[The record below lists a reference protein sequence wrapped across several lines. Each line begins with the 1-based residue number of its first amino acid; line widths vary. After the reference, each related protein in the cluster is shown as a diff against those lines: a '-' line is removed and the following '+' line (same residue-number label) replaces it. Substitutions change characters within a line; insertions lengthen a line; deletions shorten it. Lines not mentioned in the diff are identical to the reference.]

1 MCEITT
7 ILAGLSVASAVATP
21 LLAAKGEKQMAQQ
34 NNAAAQEAYG
44 ASLQQVALRQQQER
58 TKAAQ
63 EIEAV
68 SRRSLQ
74 SSSTAFASAADAG
87 VSGRSL
93 DALMADYRRREL
105 EFVDRTQRQVRDNVY
120 QLQLE
125 KQGLAAQTR
134 GRMMTGPNPWAVGMQ
149 AFGAGANVLANNNFA
164 TALGIRWDAGVEPAS
179 TFGGGRVPRS
189 QSRSVTYG

>member
-7 ILAGLSVASAVATP
+7 ILAGLSLGAAVATP
-21 LLAAKGEKQMAQQ
+21 LVAARGEQKLAQQ
-34 NNAAAQEAYG
+34 NNQAALDAYNVN
-44 ASLQQVALRQQQER
+44 LQQVALRQQQER
-58 TKAAQ
+58 IKAAQ

-68 SRRSLQ
+68 TRRSLQ
-74 SSSTAFASAADAG
+74 ASSTSFASAADAG

-105 EFVDRTQRQVRDNVY
+105 EFVDRTQRQVRDGVY

-125 KQGLAAQTR
+125 KQGMAAQTR
-134 GRMMTGPNPWAVGMQ
+134 GRMMTRPNPWAVGMQ
-149 AFGAGANVLANNNFA
+149 AFGAGANVLANTNFA
-164 TALGIRWDAGVEPAS
+164 TALGIRWDAGVDPAS
-179 TFGGGRVPRS
+179 TYGGGRAPRS